1 VNAGRISCC
10 WPVIIYSA
18 LPRRIDS
25 SLNAWTRKPR
35 YGYSAILGLANV
47 RELGHL
53 MERVTLLCPDPLID
67 LEMLEQLCIPLGQ
80 PSAPTPAA
88 PPEARTESADEVAL
102 IQQAL
107 QQTARQC
114 GTRRPFVRNEPGGVS
129 PSYGALSDCTVEPG
143 GSDGRRLAPGASET
157 AYEASRPSG

>member
-25 SLNAWTRKPR
+25 SLNAWTASRVWLQR
-35 YGYSAILGLANV
+35 YTWPGNV

-67 LEMLEQLCIPLGQ
+67 WKCWSSYVSPWGSR
-80 PSAPTPAA
+80 PAPTPAA
-88 PPEARTESADEVAL
+88 PPSAY
-102 IQQAL
+102 
-107 QQTARQC
+107 R
-114 GTRRPFVRNEPGGVS
+114 VS
-129 PSYGALSDCTVEPG
+129 G
-143 GSDGRRLAPGASET
+143 
-157 AYEASRPSG
+157 